1 MLFYDKRRTFNV
13 ILSNNE
19 EEYTIMYAQYVRKKD
34 WKRLNIQNNY
44 LCLEE
49 VGNR

>member
-19 EEYTIMYAQYVRKKD
+19 AEYTIMYAQYVRKKD
-34 WKRLNIQNNY
+34 WKRRHPVLTVSMS
-44 LCLEE
+44 E
-49 VGNR
+49 